1 MKKSIYLIVIALILG
16 LVLTGCSLLSNI
28 SQVPATEQSGI
39 TYLTKGS
46 SSNLVGLWSFDGNAD
61 DSSGYDNHGT
71 IYGAIYNPDQWGG
84 EALSFDGLNDYVD
97 CGIEVDDS
105 FTTGITLEAWIM
117 PASQQ
122 NGGIISNDITY
133 SSKKGY
139 DFFLWYGNAV
149 NGRLYID
156 FGNSFSLGRTS
167 WPIPNSDWYNQWHHV
182 AATWDG
188 IWIKLYADGSKVAE
202 VEYSGSYSDPGK
214 NTFIGAI
221 NTTTPPAY
229 YFNRLIDEVR
239 IWNIALSPSTIAVHA
254 AVGIY
259 GFNGLLAPYVA
270 PPKAFKAGRSIPLKW
285 QYTDNFGDGV
295 DSSAAEPSV
304 KVLFKGTIGAP
315 VEVPINV
322 EDPGESGYR
331 YHSDKKTWQ
340 FNWQTKNCG
349 AGRYEIWITSI
360 QTGQV
365 NGPILIDL
373 Q

>member
-1 MKKSIYLIVIALILG
+1 MKKFYFLIVLVLILG

-28 SQVPATEQSGI
+28 SQVPATDQSGI

-46 SSNLVGLWSFDGNAD
+46 SSDLVGLWSFDGNAD

-84 EALSFDGLNDYVD
+84 EALSFDGLDDYVD
-97 CGIEVDDS
+97 CGVEVDDS
-105 FTTGITLEAWIM
+105 FTTSITLEAWIM

-156 FGNSFSLGRTS
+156 FGNGFSLGRTS
-167 WPIPNSDWYNQWHHV
+167 WPIPSSDWYNQWHHV

-221 NTTTPPAY
+221 NYLTPAHY

-239 IWNIALSPSTIAVHA
+239 IYNYALSPDTIADHA
-254 AVGIY
+254 KGIY
-259 GFNGLLAPYVA
+259 DFNGLLAPYA
-270 PPKAFKAGRSIPLKW
+270 PPDQKTFKLGRTIPLKW
-285 QYTDNFGDGV
+285 QYTDSDGNFV
-295 DSSAAEPSV
+295 DSVDADPA
-304 KVLFKGTIGAP
+304 
-315 VEVPINV
+315 VEYQFVDMGNGG
-322 EDPGESGYR
+322 GELEL
-331 YHSDKKTWQ
+331 T
-340 FNWQTKNCG
+340 
-349 AGRYEIWITSI
+349 EIERAH
-360 QTGQV
+360 V
-365 NGPILIDL
+365 
-373 Q
+373 